1 MRNTPTAGII
11 LAAGES
17 LRFGQPKQLVA
28 LHGRMLLAWVLDAA
42 VASHLETV
50 VLVLGRDHQKIV
62 AALGQRVCH
71 PKLELVFNPR
81 YHEGQSTSLTEG
93 LFRIRDRFPAVM
105 FLLGDQP
112 LVDAATINRLLEK
125 FRHSDKSICVPVHR
139 GQRGN
144 PALFSRSHYEELAEL
159 SGDKG
164 AREIIA
170 ARPGR
175 ILEVPIADPLLFLDI
190 DIPADVE
197 HVSRL
202 LSQTPVRGPR

>member
-17 LRFGQPKQLVA
+17 SRFGQPKQLVE
-28 LHGRMLLAWVLDAA
+28 LHGRMLVAWVLDAA
-42 VASHLETV
+42 LASHLETV
-50 VLVLGRDHQKIV
+50 VLVLGRDHQKIG

-81 YHEGQSTSLTEG
+81 YHEGQSTSLTAG
-93 LFRIRDRFPAVM
+93 LFRIRDCFPTVM

-144 PALFSRSHYEELAEL
+144 PALFSRPHYEELARL

-164 AREIIA
+164 ARDIIA
-170 ARPGR
+170 ARPGQ
-175 ILEVPIADPLLFLDI
+175 ILEVPIADPSLFLDI
-190 DIPADVE
+190 DTPADVE
-197 HVSRL
+197 KVSRL
-202 LSQTPVRGPR
+202 LSHAPVQAPR

>member
-17 LRFGQPKQLVA
+17 SRFGQPKQLVE
-28 LHGRMLLAWVLDAA
+28 LHGRMLVAWVLDAA
-42 VASHLETV
+42 LASHLETV
-50 VLVLGRDHQKIV
+50 VLVLGRDHQKIGD
-62 AALGQRVCH
+62 ALGQRVCH

-81 YHEGQSTSLTEG
+81 YHEGQSTSLTAG
-93 LFRIRDRFPAVM
+93 LFRIHDRFPAVM

-112 LVDAATINRLLEK
+112 LVDTATINRLLEK
-125 FRHSDKSICVPVHR
+125 FRYSDKTICVPVHR

-144 PALFSRSHYEELAEL
+144 PALFGRSHYEELARL

-164 AREIIA
+164 ARDIIA
-170 ARPGR
+170 ARPGQ
-175 ILEVPIADPLLFLDI
+175 ILEVPIADPSLFLDI
-190 DIPADVE
+190 DTQADVE
-197 HVSRL
+197 NVSRL

>member
-17 LRFGQPKQLVA
+17 SRFGQPKQLVK
-28 LHGRMLLAWVLDAA
+28 LHGRMLVAWVIDAA
-42 VASHLETV
+42 LASRLEAV
-50 VLVLGRDHQKIV
+50 FLVLGRDHREIGD
-62 AALGQRVCH
+62 ALGH
-71 PKLELVFNPR
+71 PKLEVVFNPR
-81 YHEGQSTSLTEG
+81 YHEGQSTSLTAG

-112 LVDAATINRLLEK
+112 LVDASTINRLLEK
-125 FRHSDKSICVPVHR
+125 FRHSGKTICVPVHR

-144 PALFSRSHYEELAEL
+144 PALFSRAHYDDLAQL

-164 AREIIA
+164 ARDIIA
-170 ARPGR
+170 AHPDQV
-175 ILEVPIADPLLFLDI
+175 LEVPVADPALFLDI
-190 DIPADVE
+190 DTQADVDN
-197 HVSRL
+197 VSRL